1 MKRIRNRRGS
11 EVLPFI
17 LSAILLLPTS
27 IQSQSPSHGI
37 SFPELIDP
45 YIERVYD
52 PANPSETCFDVL
64 YQSDTDGNG
73 IVTNDEYTNF
83 VSELSGG
90 QFNES
95 YVDMPFVLKVN
106 FVYLSC
112 LCRFRPEN
120 SGAPNSECCK
130 GPDGGLYIDGAGP
143 GDIPTKAQEAYLI
156 LVCSETQGAIGYA
169 REELGITANPTA
181 RPTNVVTPSPT
192 KAPLTKAPTQSPSK
206 KTISSAPTL
215 TPSTVQPSTSPTLEP
230 STSSPTMKPTTLS
243 PSLSPNET
251 PTTLMPVTSTP
262 TKQPTIEPILVTST
276 PTKQPIAGITPT
288 TLGPSLIETPT
299 VAITNTPTS
308 GVTQDPT
315 LSAQPTSSSGEII
328 PPTTDDSLTPPPP
341 STDDSI
347 TPPTPTTTDDSIST
361 PTSPTNP
368 DDPDAVEKQPGDGDQ
383 ESDSISAGGIA
394 GIVIA
399 SAFVA
404 FAAAY
409 ALGKKRR
416 RDDEDDPDLQE
427 VRNRDLDADLEAGK
441 AADLEAVAMIPVQE
455 ERKLDDGGGDA
466 NKSLGDDS
474 DNIGDIVIGSLG
486 SYDASAGYIPT
497 SPDTA
502 RSPPPSDVPLI
513 SGMPSSPTRSK
524 VGAKET
530 TSSSYDDSS
539 SAGESGWSS
548 SAGLSSLNTASF
560 DAGSLTDEGLLLS
573 SPDKI
578 MATLGAAEI
587 ATAAAGSTQ
596 RDARPT
602 FVPAS
607 DNSPGDDSSDVSY
620 EENAPMSA
628 ALAVHGLDSDHPSSP
643 PAKTKV
649 TREDLNRAIDA
660 GDWAVVGAT
669 AALLADTT
677 HSSSMSSAESQGGIR
692 SSESFQTTESSN
704 HQAAELDRMV
714 DTGDW
719 EGVVLAAAQYEGSSG
734 LNQDEDT
741 HMLSKDNTTESGEQS
756 LKDLAEIRAEVE
768 ILVRRVVPDEVD
780 NIDEMMQQFEGR
792 EHELV
797 ETLRTM
803 QERSVAKRARD
814 AVQKTAKLE
823 AKAKASLS
831 SNKSVESSSSD
842 LSHYAGSASSSV
854 SDYVPSSSGGDEDSS
869 SLTDSSISDLGT
881 ESSSKKTVQS
891 SLGLAIEKGDWRA
904 VGEAA
909 ALMGTGEGSSI
920 IQDDSGSSLNT
931 SLSQAESSKSKADRI
946 NHLDSLIA
954 KGDWAGIVAAAGTY
968 QAVDDTFGAGATQEE
983 RDALAQATMWQEI
996 ANQSRQEGGAEAE
1009 GAKDA
1014 ADWAISRAMKS
1025 ASDAAALKGGDD
1037 ESV

>member
-1 MKRIRNRRGS
+1 
-11 EVLPFI
+11 
-17 LSAILLLPTS
+17 
-27 IQSQSPSHGI
+27 
-37 SFPELIDP
+37 
-45 YIERVYD
+45 
-52 PANPSETCFDVL
+52 
-64 YQSDTDGNG
+64 
-73 IVTNDEYTNF
+73 
-83 VSELSGG
+83 ELSGG
-90 QFNES
+90 QSNES

-130 GPDGGLYIDGAGP
+130 GPDGGIYIDGAGP
-143 GDIPTKAQEAYLI
+143 GEIPTKAQEAYLI

-181 RPTNVVTPSPT
+181 RPTNVETSSPT
-192 KAPLTKAPTQSPSK
+192 QEPSAELTMSPTNPPSTPPLTKAPTQSPSK
-206 KTISSAPTL
+206 KPISLTPTL
-215 TPSTVQPSTSPTLEP
+215 TPSTVQPSASPTLEP

-251 PTTLMPVTSTP
+251 PTRTVSPSLSRHETPTTLM
-262 TKQPTIEPILVTST
+262 PILVTST

-299 VAITNTPTS
+299 VAVTNIPTS
-308 GVTQDPT
+308 GVTQEPT

-328 PPTTDDSLTPPPP
+328 PPTTDDSITPPSPT
-341 STDDSI
+341 TDDSI

-404 FAAAY
+404 FVAAY

-441 AADLEAVAMIPVQE
+441 AVDLEAAAMIPVQE
-455 ERKLDDGGGDA
+455 ERKLGDGGGGGA

-474 DNIGDIVIGSLG
+474 DNIGDIVIGSSG

-628 ALAVHGLDSDHPSSP
+628 ALTVHGLDSDHPTSP
-643 PAKTKV
+643 PAKAKV

-677 HSSSMSSAESQGGIR
+677 HASSMSSAESQGGIR

-741 HMLSKDNTTESGEQS
+741 HMLSKDNTSESGEQS

-768 ILVRRVVPDEVD
+768 RLVRRVVPDEVD

-792 EHELV
+792 EPELV

-881 ESSSKKTVQS
+881 ESSSRKTVQS

-968 QAVDDTFGAGATQEE
+968 QAMDDTFGAGGQTQEE

-996 ANQSRQEGGAEAE
+996 ANQSRQEGGAEAK